1 MEFMASADPAR
12 AAASAA
18 PAGAGAAASAD
29 SGATPPE
36 TIVVSCK
43 WSGRSYEE
51 ALPPHA
57 SVLDLKRRL
66 EAATSVPA
74 ARQKLAGLRCAA
86 AGAAVVDGTRL
97 GELKAK
103 PAARA
108 GGGGGAAAGL
118 ACILM
123 GQPDAALAAAAEAE
137 RAALAAA
144 VVFDDFELDAA
155 CFSDAWR
162 GAIEASATLERFVAS
177 TEVRFVAPPRA
188 RKPLLVLDLDHTLLD
203 FTSAREGG
211 ASVAQIKR
219 PHMDAFLAAV

>member
-1 MEFMASADPAR
+1 MEF
-12 AAASAA
+12 AASTDSAA
-18 PAGAGAAASAD
+18 SGAAASAD
-29 SGATPPE
+29 PDAAPPE
-36 TIVVSCK
+36 TIAVSCK
-43 WSGRSYEE
+43 WSGQAYVES
-51 ALPPHA
+51 LPPHA

-74 ARQKLAGLRCAA
+74 ARQKLAGLKCAA
-86 AGAAVVDGTRL
+86 AGAAVVDSTRL
-97 GELKAK
+97 SELKTK
-103 PAARA
+103 PAGA
-108 GGGGGAAAGL
+108 GGGGGV

-144 VVFDDFELDAA
+144 FVFDDFDLDAA

-162 GAIEASATLERFVAS
+162 GAIEASAMLEKFVAS
-177 TEVRFVAPPRA
+177 TEVRFVAAPRE